1 MYVHDIFF
9 ARKPLKKKSY
19 FPGTV
24 QKAMNGYEWL
34 WIAMNGYE
42 GYESVQKAMNGYEC
56 SVQKAMNGYECSVQ
70 KAMNGYECVQ
80 KAMNEF

>member
-1 MYVHDIFF
+1 
-9 ARKPLKKKSY
+9 
-19 FPGTV
+19 
-24 QKAMNGYEWL
+24 
-34 WIAMNGYE
+34 MNGYE

>member
-1 MYVHDIFF
+1 MNVS
-9 ARKPLKKKSY
+9 KK
-19 FPGTV
+19 
-24 QKAMNGYEWL
+24 L
-34 WIAMNGYE
+34 WMSSKQYQRLN